1 MGRYP
6 WRWWVILLFIFV
18 GHAMAQG
25 VGVNGTGASPHPS
38 AGLDVN
44 FQNKGFLPPR
54 LSTVQR
60 DSIANP
66 APGLMIFNLDN
77 LCMEYFRPTGW
88 YSLCPKIPTVTT
100 QPVSSILVVSAQSG
114 GQVTDDGGATV
125 VARGICYSTTP
136 APTLQDAFTT
146 DGLGTGSFVSSLT
159 GLQQGTTYY
168 VRAYATN
175 SAGTA
180 YGNEISF
187 TTLIPG
193 PLVGGGT
200 SLSGATFQASSVLY
214 NTPSDAFDGSLSGYW
229 HSAQYDKVPWANP
242 WLRVNFPSARVVNRY
257 RLWHRNSP
265 TFEDRL
271 NSWKIQGSNDGQNWV
286 DLDVRTNSTPP
297 FPGTSTFSQ
306 AQFGEYLFNNT
317 TPYLH
322 YRIFGTAGNP
332 GHEYTVIGEWQLWG
346 Y

>member
-1 MGRYP
+1 MKSIFTFLL
-6 WRWWVILLFIFV
+6 ILLYFTTFTQVKV
-18 GHAMAQG
+18 GE
-25 VGVNGTGASPHPS
+25 NPNNLNNS
-38 AGLDVN
+38 AL
-44 FQNKGFLPPR
+44 FEMESTSKGFLPPR
-54 LSTVQR
+54 MTTAQR
-60 DSIANP
+60 DAIQNP
-66 APGLMIFNLDN
+66 VLGLQIYNTTTN
-77 LCMEYFRPTGW
+77 CMEFYRPTGW
-88 YSLCPKIPTVTT
+88 YSMCPRLATLTTVTA
-100 QPVSSILVVSAQSG
+100 SSITGVSASSG
-114 GQVTDDGGATV
+114 GQITDDGGATITS
-125 VARGICYSTTP
+125 RGVCWSTSP
-136 APTLQDAFTT
+136 NPTLSNSFTS
-146 DGLGTGSFVSSLT
+146 DGIGLGTFNSVINSL
-159 GLQQGTTYY
+159 QNGTIYY
-168 VRAYATN
+168 VRAYATT
-175 SAGTA
+175 SVGSA

-214 NTPSDAFDGSLSGYW
+214 NTPSDAFDGSLSAYW
-229 HSAQYDKVPWANP
+229 HSVQYDKVPWANP
-242 WLRVNFPSARVVNRY
+242 WLRVNFPSPRVVNRY

-265 TFEDRL
+265 SSEDRL
-271 NSWKIQGSNDGQNWV
+271 NSWKIQGSNDGQNWI